1 MRLLGVL
8 VAVMLTC
15 YCAPVLAVTI
25 TSDSGFNGPTV
36 LVDFSQ
42 FVVTTNGPSLQVG
55 NLIGE
60 DVVLSER
67 NGFNS
72 VVMNGIQ
79 GLSDNGQWDTGR
91 NGFVSAFATTNL
103 SHEFTFN
110 GGLISEFGFVM
121 NYGAFNGTA
130 LTSALIEAVDSSGV
144 VLESFDVIAD
154 AMISTPGEVN
164 TGAFRGISRNLS
176 DIKSIR
182 ITGSQLVLDDL
193 QFGRS
198 VPEPASLALLAI
210 GLIHG
215 YGRSLSRYH

>member
-110 GGLISEFGFVM
+110 GGLISEFGFV
-121 NYGAFNGTA
+121 FFVTTA
-130 LTSALIEAVDSSGV
+130 
-144 VLESFDVIAD
+144 
-154 AMISTPGEVN
+154 M
-164 TGAFRGISRNLS
+164 
-176 DIKSIR
+176 
-182 ITGSQLVLDDL
+182 
-193 QFGRS
+193 
-198 VPEPASLALLAI
+198 ALLAAPSYRGNHRAECWWIPI
-210 GLIHG
+210 GRFGSNRCTRTAQHFCC
-215 YGRSLSRYH
+215 